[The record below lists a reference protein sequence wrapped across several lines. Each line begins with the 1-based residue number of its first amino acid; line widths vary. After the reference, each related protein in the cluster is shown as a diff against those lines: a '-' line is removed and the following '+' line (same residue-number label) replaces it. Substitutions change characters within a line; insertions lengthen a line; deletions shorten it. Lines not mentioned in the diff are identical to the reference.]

1 MSTQSSDIPTIEI
14 KDNQMKDLLKY
25 LYQNQPLLKEN
36 GAMKL
41 IPTSNF
47 KNLLKKTPINIPLC
61 STIQQVN
68 QIDHVEHVLK
78 IMIVN

>member
-25 LYQNQPLLKEN
+25 LYKNESLLKEN

-41 IPTSNF
+41 IP
-47 KNLLKKTPINIPLC
+47 
-61 STIQQVN
+61 
-68 QIDHVEHVLK
+68 
-78 IMIVN
+78 